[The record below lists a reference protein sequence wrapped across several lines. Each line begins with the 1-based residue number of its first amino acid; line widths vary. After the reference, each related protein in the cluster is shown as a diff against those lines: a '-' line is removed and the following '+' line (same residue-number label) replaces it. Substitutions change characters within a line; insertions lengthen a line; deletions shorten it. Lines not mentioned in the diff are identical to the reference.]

1 MDTNRRDALKLGASA
16 AMSGMFISNAIAAS
30 DGQPPIVVEPLT
42 GKAGLRIANYLPKMG
57 ATSRLGLV
65 TNEGMVV
72 DIPAEAARQKVQ
84 LSFDPTSMISLA
96 STGNKGLLE
105 LATLFKGRSS
115 NLANVNTVILLSPI
129 PKPQSNIYCVGWN
142 YLDHF
147 EEGLKHRADTAVKE
161 YPKVPVLF
169 TKGTQ
174 TMNGPFDSIPYDAGI
189 STMIDWEAELAL
201 VIGKKGKN
209 ISEENAMD
217 YVFGYS
223 AYNDTTARD
232 IQQKRQSG
240 QWFKGKSLD
249 GHGPMGPWVVTAGGV
264 NLDDT
269 RIICRVNGVE
279 KQNASYK
286 QMYFKIPAIIAELSR
301 GLTLLPGDIIA
312 TGTPSGVG
320 AGRTPQEFMKPGDV
334 METNITG
341 IGIIRNKIA

>member
-1 MDTNRRDALKLGASA
+1 MDTNRRDALKLGATA
-16 AMSGMFISNAIAAS
+16 AMSGMFIANAIAAA
-30 DGQPPIVVEPLT
+30 DGRQSIVVEPMT
-42 GKAGLRIANYLPKMG
+42 GKAGFRIANYLPKMG
-57 ATSRLGLV
+57 ASSRLGLV
-65 TNEGMVV
+65 SNDGLVV

-96 STGNKGLLE
+96 GSGNKGLSE
-105 LATLFKGRSS
+105 LATIFKGRGS
-115 NLANVNTVILLSPI
+115 NLQNVNQVILLSPI

-147 EEGLKHRADTAVKE
+147 DEGKDRRADQGVKE

-174 TMNGPFDSIPYDAGI
+174 TMNGPFDAIPYDGSY
-189 STMIDWEAELAL
+189 STMIDWEAELAV

-209 ISEENAMD
+209 IAEENAMD

-232 IQQKRQSG
+232 VQQKRHSG

-249 GHGPMGPWVVTAGGV
+249 GHGPMGPWIVTAGGV

-286 QMYFKIPAIIAELSR
+286 QMYFKIPVVIAELSR
-301 GLTLLPGDIIA
+301 SLTLLPGDIIA

-320 AGRTPQEFMKPGDV
+320 YSRKPPEFLKPGDT
-334 METNITG
+334 METEITG
-341 IGIIRNKIA
+341 VGIIRNTIA

>member
-16 AMSGMFISNAIAAS
+16 AMSSMLISNVIAAP
-30 DGQPPIVVEPLT
+30 DGRQPIVVEPMT
-42 GKAGLRIANYLPKMG
+42 GKAGFRIANYLPKMG

-65 TNEGMVV
+65 TNDGMVI

-84 LSFDPTSMISLA
+84 LSFDPTSTISLA
-96 STGNKGLLE
+96 ASGNKGLAE
-105 LATLFKGRSS
+105 LAALYKGRGNST
-115 NLANVNTVILLSPI
+115 LNVNQVVLLSPI

-147 EEGLKHRADTAVKE
+147 DEGKDRRADQGVKE

-174 TMNGPFDSIPYDAGI
+174 TMNGPFDPIPYDGSY
-189 STMIDWEAELAL
+189 STMIDWEAELAV

-209 ISEENAMD
+209 IPEENAMD

-232 IQQKRQSG
+232 IQQKRHSG

-249 GHGPMGPWVVTAGGV
+249 GHGPMGPWIVTAGGV

-286 QMYFKIPAIIAELSR
+286 QMYFKIPVVIAELSR
-301 GLTLLPGDIIA
+301 SLTLLPGDIIA

-320 AGRTPQEFMKPGDV
+320 YSRKPPEFLKPGDS
-334 METNITG
+334 METEITG

>member
-1 MDTNRRDALKLGASA
+1 VDTNRRDGLKFGASA
-16 AMSGMFISNAIAAS
+16 AVSSMFISNAIAAP
-30 DGQPPIVVEPLT
+30 DGQPPIVVEPMT
-42 GKAGLRIANYLPKMG
+42 GKAGFRIANYLPKMG

-65 TNEGMVV
+65 TNDGMLV

-84 LSFDPTSMISLA
+84 LSFDPTSTISLA
-96 STGNKGLLE
+96 ASGNRGLAE
-105 LATLFKGRSS
+105 LAALFKGRGS
-115 NLANVNTVILLSPI
+115 NLLNVSQVILLSPI

-147 EEGLKHRADTAVKE
+147 DEGKDRRADQGVKE

-174 TMNGPFDSIPYDAGI
+174 TMNGPFDSIPYDGSY
-189 STMIDWEAELAL
+189 STMIDWEAELAV

-217 YVFGYS
+217 YVFGYA

-232 IQQKRQSG
+232 VQQKRHSG

-249 GHGPMGPWVVTAGGV
+249 GHGPMGPWIVTAGGV

-286 QMYFKIPAIIAELSR
+286 QMYFKIPVVIAELSR
-301 GLTLLPGDIIA
+301 SLTLLPGDIIA

-320 AGRTPQEFMKPGDV
+320 YSRKPPEFLKPGDT
-334 METNITG
+334 METEITG
-341 IGIIRNKIA
+341 VGIIRNKIA

>member
-1 MDTNRRDALKLGASA
+1 
-16 AMSGMFISNAIAAS
+16 MSGMFISNAIAAPN
-30 DGQPPIVVEPLT
+30 DRQPIVVEPMT
-42 GKAGLRIANYLPKMG
+42 GKAGLRVANYLPKMG
-57 ATSRLGLV
+57 ATSRLGLI
-65 TNEGMVV
+65 TNDGLVV
-72 DIPAEAARQKVQ
+72 DIPAEATRQKIQ
-84 LSFDPTSMISLA
+84 LSFDPTSMISLTA
-96 STGNKGLLE
+96 AGNRGLLE
-105 LATLFKGRSS
+105 LATIFKNRSA
-115 NLANVNTVILLSPI
+115 NLQNVNQVVLLSPI

-147 EEGLKHRADTAVKE
+147 EEGLKHRADSAVKE

-174 TMNGPFDSIPYDAGI
+174 TMNGPFDSIPYDGSY
-189 STMIDWEAELAL
+189 STMIDWEAELAV

-209 ISEENAMD
+209 IPEENAMD
-217 YVFGYS
+217 YVFGYA

-232 IQQKRQSG
+232 IQQKRHSG

-249 GHGPMGPWVVTAGGV
+249 GHGPMGPWIVTAGGV

-286 QMYFKIPAIIAELSR
+286 QMYFKIPVIISELSR
-301 GLTLLPGDIIA
+301 SLTLLPGDIIA

-320 AGRTPQEFMKPGDV
+320 AGRTPQEFMKPGDM
-334 METNITG
+334 METEITG
-341 IGIIRNKIA
+341 VGIIRNKIA